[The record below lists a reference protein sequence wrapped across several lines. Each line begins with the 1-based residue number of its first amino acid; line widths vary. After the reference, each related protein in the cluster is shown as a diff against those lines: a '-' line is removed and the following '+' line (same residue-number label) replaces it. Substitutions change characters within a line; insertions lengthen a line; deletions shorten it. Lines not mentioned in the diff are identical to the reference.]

1 MNRIRLSTTISARIA
16 TECAALWW
24 LVACATET
32 AESYRYVDI
41 TGRSRGEAELKAAS
55 DECQALR
62 ARLFNEEVT
71 RIARGA
77 GPGSVGSSSQRAN
90 APQLAAEYAD
100 REMEKCY
107 LNHGWEKR
115 PAR

>member
-24 LVACATET
+24 LVASATET

-41 TGRSRGEAELKAAS
+41 TGRSRGEAELK
-55 DECQALR
+55 ALR